1 VESPVLE
8 ERSLPLA
15 AEAPPVAPL
24 AASPA
29 PAAPAHGAFYG
40 LVSAVGPNF
49 VIATL
54 FVLTLFVVVLTYGA
68 SLKWKEG
75 PILISGG
82 ITLGLLAL
90 RTIWSLPAI
99 VRRKPN
105 AVAEWRQAL
114 LRTLYDWFP
123 LIIVMWMFENLE
135 PYTGVIRTDVFDRQL
150 YEMDLRWFGVEPTAW
165 IGRFH
170 HPLLTDW
177 MSITYGL
184 YFITPMVLAT
194 LLSIR
199 GRRADFTEMVTA
211 TIIQMGL
218 GFMICLFVP
227 AGPPR
232 FFPDLVNGGFD
243 PPKLHSLTGLMELQ
257 QGAFDTADPSRTHS
271 AFPSL
276 HCSLA
281 MLTLLF
287 SYRFSDAVFP
297 KHPRLFFRI
306 VIVLVVSLWISTVY
320 LRHHWIPD
328 CLAGMALGLTSWFL
342 AGVVRHRWPKP
353 RWLAVA
359 AT

>member
-1 VESPVLE
+1 MVPAQASPPRASSSAL
-8 ERSLPLA
+8 RTLA
-15 AEAPPVAPL
+15 AAI
-24 AASPA
+24 
-29 PAAPAHGAFYG
+29 
-40 LVSAVGPNF
+40 GPNF
-49 VIATL
+49 VIAIA
-54 FVLTLFVVVLTYGA
+54 FVLALFVVVLTYGA

-82 ITLGLLAL
+82 ITLGLLGL
-90 RTIWSLPAI
+90 RTLWGLPSILRGRAG
-99 VRRKPN
+99 
-105 AVAEWRQAL
+105 AVADLRRAL
-114 LRTLYDWFP
+114 SRTLYDWFP

-150 YEMDLRWFGVEPTAW
+150 YEMDLRWFGVEPTVW

-199 GRRADFTEMVTA
+199 GRRGDFTEMVTA

-281 MLTLLF
+281 MLTLVF
-287 SYRFSDAVFP
+287 AARFGDAVFRR
-297 KHPRLFFRI
+297 HPRLFFRI
-306 VIVLVVSLWISTVY
+306 VVVLVISLWISTVY

-328 CLAGMALGLTSWFL
+328 CLAGMALGLTSTFL
-342 AGVVRHRWPKP
+342 AGVVRRYWPDP
-353 RWLAVA
+353 VRNDASA
-359 AT
+359 IPA